1 MNILSVKDNQKK
13 PGQWSAHYF
22 VMRHICLKGHTKAFF
37 EFDESFVVIS
47 QVWFWWAFF
56 SDPIF
61 VYLGIKLRP
70 NYQKKNEKI
79 IYVLIDDVRRENIK
93 LQRSHFNYILIK
105 YYRNRYLKK
114 NHKYFCFTKQLFEEY
129 LSSKNYTVFFCN
141 IILYTIIYLFY
152 NRHQLILDKDNT

>member
-22 VMRHICLKGHTKAFF
+22 VMRHICLKQGHTKAFF

-114 NHKYFCFTKQLFEEY
+114 SQ
-129 LSSKNYTVFFCN
+129 VF
-141 IILYTIIYLFY
+141 LFY
-152 NRHQLILDKDNT
+152 KAAIWWIFI